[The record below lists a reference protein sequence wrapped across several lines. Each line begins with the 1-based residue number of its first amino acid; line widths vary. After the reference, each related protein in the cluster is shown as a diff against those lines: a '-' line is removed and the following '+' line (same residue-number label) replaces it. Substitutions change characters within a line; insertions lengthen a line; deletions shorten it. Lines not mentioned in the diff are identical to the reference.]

1 MGRQF
6 SSAASSIPLAE
17 KGPGVN
23 TSLADVKEIF
33 KTNYTIE
40 FDQGLT
46 EE

>member
-1 MGRQF
+1 MRVF
-6 SSAASSIPLAE
+6 ASRAGQVPGAETSI
-17 KGPGVN
+17 
-23 TSLADVKEIF
+23 ADVADVF